1 MTSPTGPDD
10 RAKVPDLRTGVRVPE
25 LDGLRGIAVLIV
37 MIYHFCSVPKMLKT
51 PLDLNFFN
59 VMQLGWVGVDLFFVL
74 SGFLI
79 TGILL
84 DARDSSKHYFRSFYL
99 RRVLRIFPLYYAY
112 LLFFF
117 LVLPMVVGSV
127 LDGEKLAA
135 FEALMDLKVWFAFYA
150 SNIWTFLSGEHTGL
164 ATSHFWTLAIEEQF
178 YMVWPLVVF
187 LCARKTLVRIS
198 VGVIAAALALRI
210 GLAAVD
216 TSPISIYVFTLTRID
231 TLLFGA
237 LLAIGVRSG
246 LDPAVLAGW
255 ARRVLW
261 VAAPLA
267 LVILWR
273 GNQHAVSHVSIYT
286 VGFTL
291 VAASFTS
298 LIALTVTGADSSRLS
313 RVLRTR
319 WLRFMG
325 TYSYGLYV
333 LHVIVYSI
341 MTRVAGTP
349 KIWLGTQIPWQIG
362 FILVCSAISIVL
374 ALTSW
379 HVMEKRFL
387 ALKKHF
393 PY

>member
-1 MTSPTGPDD
+1 MTSPTTSDD
-10 RAKVPDLRTGVRVPE
+10 RTKVPDLRTGARVPE

-84 DARDSSKHYFRSFYL
+84 DARDGSQHYFRSFYL

-112 LLFFF
+112 LIFFF
-117 LVLPMVVGSV
+117 AVLPMVVGSV

-135 FEALMDLKVWFAFYA
+135 FDALMDLKIWFSVYA

-187 LCARKTLVRIS
+187 LGSRKSLVRIC
-198 VGVIAAALALRI
+198 VVVIASALALRI
-210 GLAAVD
+210 GLAAVG

-231 TLLFGA
+231 TLIFGA
-237 LLAIGVRSG
+237 LLAIGLRSG
-246 LDPAVLAGW
+246 LDHAVIARW
-255 ARRVLW
+255 AWRV
-261 VAAPLA
+261 VVVTAPLA
-267 LVILWR
+267 LLILWN

-291 VAASFTS
+291 IAVSFTC
-298 LIALTVTGADSSRLS
+298 LIALAVTSSDSTSLS

-319 WLRFMG
+319 WLGFLG

-333 LHVIVYSI
+333 LHVIVYSV
-341 MTRVAGTP
+341 MSRVAPGRRRSG
-349 KIWLGTQIPWQIG
+349 WVRRSRG
-362 FILVCSAISIVL
+362 
-374 ALTSW
+374 
-379 HVMEKRFL
+379 
-387 ALKKHF
+387 
-393 PY
+393 